1 MLYLT
6 KKMDNKK
13 ATQVRKQ
20 LSQLNEERFPKQ
32 KKEGSN
38 DGVVREMIFDNSEK
52 ENVSGDEKKGKDQA
66 FTKRR
71 IAELETE
78 IREMSLKRQQEMRE
92 RNNQEEKKEE
102 GQENVP
108 ANIPSGKPK
117 RGFGARRI
125 KSAQEQAQ
133 PETAGRRVAG

>member
-1 MLYLT
+1 MIYLT
-6 KKMDNKK
+6 KKMNSKK
-13 ATQVRKQ
+13 AAQAAKQ
-20 LSQLNEERFPKQ
+20 LGQLSEERFPNQ
-32 KKEGSN
+32 KKEGSGDN
-38 DGVVREMIFDNSEK
+38 VVREIIFDNSGK
-52 ENVSGDEKKGKDQA
+52 EDVFSDEKREKDQT

-71 IAELETE
+71 IAELEAE

-92 RNNQEEKKEE
+92 RNSQEEKQEE
-102 GQENVP
+102 VQENIP

-117 RGFGARRI
+117 RGFGFRRI

>member
-13 ATQVRKQ
+13 AAQAAKQ
-20 LSQLNEERFPKQ
+20 LGQLSEERFPKQ

-52 ENVSGDEKKGKDQA
+52 EDVSSDEKREKDEV

-71 IAELETE
+71 IVELEAE

-92 RNNQEEKKEE
+92 RNSQEEKQKE
-102 GQENVP
+102 GQDNIP
-108 ANIPSGKPK
+108 ADIPSGKPK

-125 KSAQEQAQ
+125 KSAQEQSQ